1 MASTR
6 ILVKL
11 DRSERSFEE
20 VHVKTLRRYG
30 ILCATIVASAFATCV
45 SGCGN
50 RAQTPQEGSR
60 IEARPNI
67 LLIVCDALRADRI
80 AASRDNVPLMPNVRR
95 YADTSWNYTNARVQA
110 TWTKPSMASIFTSLY
125 PEVHQVLFGIHDTLF
140 EGQPPQADV
149 LTENQET
156 LATYL
161 KANGYATAG
170 IQANANISAAFGFD
184 QGFDSYE
191 FSKYPE
197 FHARVMTDHAIA
209 TIESIQEPFFLYAH
223 YMDTHA
229 PYDPPEPYREKLGPA
244 PPLPEADEALLKDY
258 ATTYIDRILY
268 EVELTKERR
277 FGNLSA
283 EGEEYVRYCYDGES
297 LYLDTELGRLL
308 DYVHTNSPNT
318 LVVLTADHGEE
329 LWEHGSIGHGK
340 TVYEELARVPLI
352 IRVPGQSPRRVESPV
367 ETIDILPTLAN
378 LAGLQARPAWQG
390 RIISGHD
397 GLDVQR
403 SIYTSTQMSIP
414 GSKVNLAAV
423 VKQQGKL
430 ILDQKTE
437 HTRFFDLETDPL
449 EKNPTEDTAATA
461 PLKEIWIRHMN
472 LMQEHPSRPT
482 ERATTEVDPETEE
495 SLKSIGYGR

>member
-1 MASTR
+1 M
-6 ILVKL
+6 
-11 DRSERSFEE
+11 
-20 VHVKTLRRYG
+20 KTLHPYG
-30 ILCATIVASAFATCV
+30 LSFAVFVASVFAACV

-50 RAQTPQEGSR
+50 RVQSPQEGFGA
-60 IEARPNI
+60 ETRPNI

-80 AASRDNVPLMPNVRR
+80 EASRDNVPLMPYVRHF
-95 YADTSWNYTNARVQA
+95 ADSSWNYTNARVQA

-140 EGQPPQADV
+140 AGQPPQADV
-149 LTENQET
+149 LTENHET

-161 KANGYATAG
+161 KTNGYATAG

-191 FSKYPE
+191 FRKYPE
-197 FHARVMTDHAIA
+197 FHASVMTDRAIEA
-209 TIESIQEPFFLYAH
+209 IESFREPFFLYAH

-229 PYDPPEPYREKLGPA
+229 PYDPPESYREKLGPA
-244 PPLPEADEALLKDY
+244 PPLPEADEALLNDY

-268 EVELTKERR
+268 EVELTKERQ

-308 DYVHTNSPNT
+308 DYVYAKFPNT
-318 LVVLTADHGEE
+318 IVVLTADHGEE

-352 IRVPGQSPRRVESPV
+352 IRVPDQSAHRIESPV

-378 LAGLQARPAWQG
+378 LIGLQARPAWQG
-390 RIISGHD
+390 QIISDHD
-397 GLDVQR
+397 GLDAQR

-414 GSKVNLAAV
+414 GSKIDLAAV
-423 VKQQGKL
+423 VKQQRKL
-430 ILDQKTE
+430 ILDQKTD
-437 HTRFFDLETDPL
+437 HSRFFDLETDPV
-449 EKNPTEDTAATA
+449 EKFPNEDEDAAA
-461 PLKEIWIRHMN
+461 PLKETWVKHSDT
-472 LMQEHPSRPT
+472 MQEHPSRPT
-482 ERATTEVDPETEE
+482 ERATMEVDPETEE
-495 SLKSIGYGR
+495 MLKSIGYGR